1 MAMFKS
7 ISLADQVFEKLE
19 SDIIS
24 GVYPRGE
31 VLTELKLVEQ
41 RKVSTDEHKAIC
53 EAICAGNEDEAERLM
68 CEHIQNAKKSMIE
81 RFSQNGEYNR

>member
-31 VLTELKLVEQ
+31 YFNNG
-41 RKVSTDEHKAIC
+41 A
-53 EAICAGNEDEAERLM
+53 
-68 CEHIQNAKKSMIE
+68 EHISALCLSVFPVAHKKTP
-81 RFSQNGEYNR
+81 G

>member
-24 GVYPRGE
+24 
-31 VLTELKLVEQ
+31 LSL
-41 RKVSTDEHKAIC
+41 I
-53 EAICAGNEDEAERLM
+53 
-68 CEHIQNAKKSMIE
+68 HI
-81 RFSQNGEYNR
+81 

>member
-31 VLTELKLVEQ
+31 VLTELKLVSS
-41 RKVSTDEHKAIC
+41 STSAVPPSGRRC
-53 EAICAGNEDEAERLM
+53 GGWSR
-68 CEHIQNAKKSMIE
+68 SV
-81 RFSQNGEYNR
+81 